1 MNDMELA
8 MVEILK
14 QGKEK
19 YGFVGVK
26 AEFEAEGTRMDEL
39 LKLVCIGRKAGV
51 KIALKIGGCE
61 AVSDLLTA
69 KQIGIDYI
77 IAPMVE
83 SSYAL
88 SKYIAA
94 KNKVYDSSSTQKP
107 KFLFNLE
114 THNTFKN
121 LKEMVVQALVENGAD
136 GIVFGRVDYTS
147 SRSMTRAE
155 IDSDVITADCLEVAK
170 ICKDNNLELVVGG
183 GVSTDSVDAL
193 RKIKGTF
200 LSRFET
206 RKVVFS
212 SDTLDAKDIEH
223 RLQHAVKFELLWLK
237 NKKEYYST
245 IAQEDD
251 KRIKM
256 LEERVN

>member
-8 MVEILK
+8 MVEVLK

-39 LKLVCIGRKAGV
+39 IKLLDIGRKAGV

-69 KQIGIDYI
+69 KQIGVDYI

-88 SKYIAA
+88 SKYIEA
-94 KNKVYDSSSTQKP
+94 KNKVYGAASKHNP

-114 THNTFKN
+114 TINGFKN
-121 LKEMVVQALVENGAD
+121 LKEMVAQALVENGAD
-136 GIVFGRVDYTS
+136 GIVFGRGDYTQ
-147 SRSMTRAE
+147 SRGMKRTEVDHDA
-155 IDSDVITADCLEVAK
+155 ITADCIEVAK
-170 ICKDNNLELVVGG
+170 ACRENNLELVVGG
-183 GVSTDSVDAL
+183 GVSTASATAL
-193 RKIKGTF
+193 GKINDVF
-200 LSRFET
+200 LTRFET
-206 RKVVFS
+206 RKVIFS
-212 SDTLDAKDIEH
+212 SDALNASDIEQ
-223 RLQHAVKFELLWLK
+223 RLEQALKFELLWLK
-237 NKKEYYST
+237 NKQEHYST
-245 IAQEDD
+245 IAQEDS
-251 KRIKM
+251 KRIKI
-256 LEERVN
+256 LEERLN